1 MAPSMRW
8 RHYLAA
14 AVVGAAV
21 ALLAAASGTA
31 NERLHRTLARDAVT
45 RRVERVAEALRRE
58 LDRLFITARDP
69 AIAAD
74 SPSRFITWTFDGV
87 NLRTV
92 AQPPESIAPVTYALS
107 RLKAQQGLP
116 RLLGP
121 YPAADGRL
129 FLVAL
134 TPDPRVWG
142 AWSAAGISLIDIIN
156 RTGAH
161 ALMGDG
167 IDISVDDITHR
178 RPLFQVRALPILDP
192 VRVPVYL
199 QGVQWELVAAP
210 RVGWERSPMTRWLLI
225 VLLGVGAGYGL
236 FRLLDAPQRMTL
248 HRQRLLS
255 RIEALNALLAEALHG
270 KELAEAQHAKYTE
283 IDAPTGTASRRA
295 FCDSV
300 ERQLSHIRGELNLGL
315 ATIVV
320 QFEQARAIATA
331 FAHANLDEI
340 LREAARRIIGLPG
353 LQGTVGRVSDIE
365 LATWIETRP
374 DAGYESTT
382 QRIIEELSRPFTF
395 AGLET
400 HVSFAVGVS
409 VTATGNT
416 YADDVLRQACAAA
429 QEALALG
436 SANCI
441 RFESTTRERTITR
454 LQLETDLRR
463 SLAGTGLC
471 LHFQPIVT
479 LDTRELAGF
488 EGLLRWQHPLE
499 GLVPPAR
506 FIPVAESAHLMLE
519 IDRWVLQ
526 AAVAQLHRWSRD
538 GQSEVFLS
546 VNVSPQHFARR
557 ELVAEVGQLLRDFKV
572 APGRLRLE
580 VTESALISDLKTA
593 AVVAAELRS
602 LGIRICLDDFG
613 TGYSSLNYLR
623 SLPLDSLKVDR
634 SFVERMVSNNKDFGV
649 VKTIIDLAHY
659 LELTCIVEGVETS
672 EQHELL
678 QVLAP
683 DFGQGF
689 LYSQPIPA
697 DRAEQLLRSPEFG
710 RRTA

>member
-1 MAPSMRW
+1 VSPKRLS
-8 RHYLAA
+8 HYFSAA
-14 AVVGAAV
+14 TVGAVVS
-21 ALLAAASGTA
+21 LLAAAGGTA
-31 NERLHRTLARDAVT
+31 NERLHQTLARDAVAQQLHAVT
-45 RRVERVAEALRRE
+45 NALRVEC
-58 LDRLFITARDP
+58 DRLFTAASAPEDT
-69 AIAAD
+69 AD
-74 SPSRFITWTFDGV
+74 SRSPSIAWVFDGAS
-87 NLRTV
+87 LRPIGR
-92 AQPPESIAPVTYALS
+92 QPEAIGPITRSLS
-107 RLKAQQGLP
+107 RLNAQKGPP
-116 RLLGP
+116 RWLGP
-121 YPAADGRL
+121 YPAADGRQ
-129 FLVAL
+129 FMIAVV
-134 TPDPRVWG
+134 PD
-142 AWSAAGISLIDIIN
+142 
-156 RTGAH
+156 AH
-161 ALMGDG
+161 ARGSWQAVGVSLNDLLNRSGVDALMRAG
-167 IDISVDDITHR
+167 IDISVEDLTHR
-178 RPLFQVRALPILDP
+178 GTLFRVRAMTIPDP
-192 VRVPVYL
+192 VRVPVDL
-199 QGVQWELVAAP
+199 PG
-210 RVGWERSPMTRWLLI
+210 TRWEVDGEPHAGWVRNPLARWVLI
-225 VLLGVGAGYGL
+225 ALLGMGSGYGL
-236 FRLLDAPQRMTL
+236 FRLLDAPHRM
-248 HRQRLLS
+248 HRYQTHLLA
-255 RIEALNALLAEALHG
+255 RIDALNASLAEALRAQ
-270 KELAEAQHAKYTE
+270 ELAETQRTKYAD
-283 IDAPTGTASRRA
+283 IDAATGTASRRA
-295 FCDSV
+295 FCESA
-300 ERQLSHIRGELNLGL
+300 ERQLSRIRGELNVGL

-331 FAHANLDEI
+331 FTHASLDEI
-340 LREAARRIIGLPG
+340 LREAAMRIASLPG
-353 LQGTVGRVSDIE
+353 PRATVGRVSDVE
-365 LATWIETRP
+365 LATWIDTP
-374 DAGYESTT
+374 ADTGYERTT
-382 QRIIEELSRPFTF
+382 QQIIEELSRPFTF

-416 YADDVLRQACAAA
+416 HAEDTLRQACAAA
-429 QEALALG
+429 QEALSLG
-436 SANCI
+436 SAHCV

-471 LHFQPIVT
+471 LHYQPIVA

-488 EGLLRWQHPLE
+488 EALLRWQHPLE
-499 GLVPPAR
+499 GLLSPGR

-526 AAVAQLHRWSRD
+526 EAVAQLHRWSL
-538 GQSEVFLS
+538 GQPPDFFLS

-557 ELVAEVGQLLRDFKV
+557 DLAGEVAQLLRDFKV
-572 APGRLRLE
+572 APQRLRLE

-634 SFVERMVSNNKDFGV
+634 SFVDRMVNNNKDFGV

-689 LYSQPIPA
+689 LYSQPITA
-697 DRAEQLLRSPEFG
+697 ERAEQLLRSPESG